1 MPNISRREA
10 LIFLAGATVT
20 ADIIWTS
27 NWPEGRQPLT
37 PEAHRLIQAE
47 GERLQSSI
55 GFAGFERGFTKTS
68 PSTIYTPEPAKIAET
83 LLQIG
88 YIDGGESTLAKT
100 ADFVRRRGLTIT
112 VADTGGG
119 VSGFNGLKAYAERP
133 YITLDREMFENGYPN
148 PLIDKTLWHEFYH
161 LVQIARNP
169 GERILMFGADLST
182 DGLSASATYLGIRRY
197 LNLFTRRREG
207 IKIAVAGAAAYG
219 VYELVNTGL
228 RPSEAQAYA
237 QVEASSIEGLLDNRR
252 GLLFITAKNPGI

>member
-10 LIFLAGATVT
+10 LIFLTGATVT
-20 ADIIWTS
+20 ADIVWTS
-27 NWPEGRQPLT
+27 NWPDGRWPLT
-37 PEAHRLIQAE
+37 PGAHRLIQSE
-47 GERLQSSI
+47 GARLQSSI
-55 GFAGFERGFTKTS
+55 GFAGFESGFTKAN
-68 PSTIYTPEPAKIAET
+68 PSTIYTPEPARIAKT

-88 YIDGGESTLAKT
+88 FIDGGESTLAKT
-100 ADFVRRRGLTIT
+100 ADFVRRRGLTIA

-119 VSGFNGLKAYAERP
+119 ISRFNGLMAYLEKP

-169 GERILMFGADLST
+169 GERILMAGADLST
-182 DGLSASATYLGIRRY
+182 DGLLTSATYLGIRRY

-207 IKIAVAGAAAYG
+207 IKIAVAGAIAFG
-219 VYELVNTGL
+219 VYEVVNTGL

-237 QVEASSIEGLLDNRR
+237 QAISMNNEGLLDNQK
-252 GLLFITAKNPGI
+252 GLLFTATENPVA